1 VRLRSRGEDMEASTS
16 RTVVIGVGN
25 TIHSDDGVGVHA
37 LKRLENEPRV
47 PADIAL
53 IDGGTHG
60 IELLTYLY
68 DSSRLLLLDAVD
80 VGEQVG
86 TLVRIAGDE
95 LRGLP
100 CGASV
105 HQLGLADLLATL
117 PLVSDTPRE
126 IVLLGVQPA
135 STDWGTEL
143 SPPVEAAL
151 RPLVEAAVEQLLQ
164 WSREAL
170 RI

>member
-1 VRLRSRGEDMEASTS
+1 MQPNPAK
-16 RTVVIGVGN
+16 TVVIGVGN
-25 TIHSDDGVGVHA
+25 TIHSDDGVGVRA
-37 LKRLENEPRV
+37 LKRLEDDPRV
-47 PADIAL
+47 PAGVAL

-68 DSSRLLLLDAVD
+68 DCSRLLLLDAVD

-86 TLVRIAGDE
+86 TLVRIAGDQ

-100 CGASV
+100 CAASV

-117 PLVSDTPRE
+117 PLVSDTTRE

-143 SPPVEAAL
+143 SPAVETAL
-151 RPLVEAAVEQLLQ
+151 GPLVEAAVEQLLR
-164 WSREAL
+164 WSREADMHPAL
-170 RI
+170 R